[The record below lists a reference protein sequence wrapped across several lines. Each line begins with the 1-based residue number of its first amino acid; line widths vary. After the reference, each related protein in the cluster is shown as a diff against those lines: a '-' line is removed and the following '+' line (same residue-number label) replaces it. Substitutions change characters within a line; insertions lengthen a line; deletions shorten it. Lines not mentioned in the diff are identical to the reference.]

1 MKAHLTKLVALLFLL
16 GVMGV
21 RSQTL
26 NWASLTGSTIVDHQ
40 GDALNNTFLFQLGSF
55 DVGFVPTQ
63 ANIGQ
68 WTAKWHTFDTAAYSY
83 DATSQTSYFTS
94 TVPNIQDVPA
104 YSSMFEGLQAYIW
117 VQNSSK
123 TEYFLAGASNW
134 TFPVQD
140 PTCCPNGTPT
150 SWSVSDLGTDTP
162 IWGGQ
167 SDKQGGG
174 TYTTNQSYDL
184 QTHVVP
190 EPNSFLLALL
200 GGGFAL
206 LRRRRRPGPHAA
218 SLINSVLLGSGLAVS
233 GVQAK
238 TINWYCPQKS
248 NLTSTGQNMDSGF
261 QFQLGVFTGGF
272 IPSASN
278 MTDWLSH
285 WAPAQVAS
293 YNSATKAFDT
303 NFTVLTNTT
312 PFTVG
317 AKAYIWGRRI
327 GATGDEWILF
337 SKSDWTWP
345 APDPTSPTSVFW
357 STAAANQV
365 VLGNVVAA
373 GDPFLMKS
381 EAICSF
387 TQWQN
392 AQSASLA
399 PNGNTLNPS
408 FSDFVF
414 GIQPGSGATPV
425 TPTALVSVAGQQFL
439 QISIPRVR
447 NHLATVS
454 VEVSDDLQTWTSG
467 DSYTTEVENTATALI
482 VRDQSTIDPT
492 RPSRFMRVKAVVD
505 P

>member
-1 MKAHLTKLVALLFLL
+1 MKAHFTKLVVLLCLL

-26 NWASLTGSTIVDHQ
+26 NWASLTGSTIVAHQ
-40 GDALNNTFLFQLGSF
+40 GDPLNNTFLFQLGAF
-55 DVGFVPTQ
+55 DVGFIPDHT
-63 ANIGQ
+63 NLGQ
-68 WTAKWHTFDTAAYSY
+68 WSAKWHTFDTAAYSY

-94 TVPNIQDVPA
+94 TVSNIQDIPA
-104 YSSMFEGLQAYIW
+104 YASLFQGMQAYLWI
-117 VQNSSK
+117 QNSSQ

-167 SDKQGGG
+167 GDKQGGG
-174 TYTTNQSYDL
+174 DYTTSQSYDL

-190 EPNSFLLALL
+190 EPTSSLLALL
-200 GGGFAL
+200 GSGFL
-206 LRRRRRPGPHAA
+206 ILRRRRPCYQKATAIHC
-218 SLINSVLLGSGLAVS
+218 VLLGVGITVS

-248 NLTSTGQNMDSGF
+248 NLTSTGQNMDGGF

-272 IPSASN
+272 IPTSGN
-278 MTDWLSH
+278 MADWLGH

-293 YNSATKAFDT
+293 YNPATQAFDT
-303 NFTVLTNTT
+303 NFTVLGNTA

-327 GATGDEWILF
+327 GAHGDEWILF

-345 APDPTSPTSVFW
+345 APDPTSPTSTFW

-365 VLGNVVAA
+365 VLGNIVAA

-399 PNGNTLNPS
+399 PNGITAAPS
-408 FSDFVF
+408 ISDFVF

-425 TPTALVSVAGQQFL
+425 TPTSLVSVAGQQFL

-467 DSYTTEVENTATALI
+467 DGYTTEVENTADALI
-482 VRDQSTIDPT
+482 VRDQTTIDPAQ
-492 RPSRFMRVKAVVD
+492 PARFMRVKAVVQ